1 MTNSRV
7 KIWLRRILILQ
18 AFVFAFILVLLY
30 LAPGIALLGANHW
43 YQKQGEGYSL
53 TAKDWTFAPFRTEL
67 EFTGLV
73 LEHPG
78 SGSGETRIERV
89 HLDFD
94 PWALFRHQ
102 VDVRSLV
109 LDGLKLQA
117 DVSEGAE
124 KTIDQTDVKDILLE
138 IAGLNLPVTQLPKK
152 QATVPAQENVSE
164 ADDPAGSAVSGN
176 GTSGN
181 ATSDIGTSENATP
194 ENATSEYAAADDQ
207 SQSEKPQS
215 EKPQPETAPDSSASD
230 NAVAED
236 VTPASADPAAAADQS
251 DDIPWLVRV
260 QSLSINAN
268 DLNWNVHLAQ
278 TLHVASSSG
287 RLTINQINVRDFSTA
302 ETEPVDIDINLQLST
317 ETRVGS
323 TDIDVQPMTFSLRGS
338 LDHPLTA
345 PSWQGDIGLTGTD
358 VKADNIRARLSELS
372 ISLNAAL
379 NDAFSQLTFDGE
391 VTLADAGADMPELH
405 AGFSKLVLELD
416 GSLLNN
422 LKELT
427 LNSGIQLND
436 VRVNAAGLRSQLA
449 ELTTQLHTSATDDF
463 AAPQVAGDIQ
473 LRGIDAGY
481 QQYQA
486 TLDELSLSGLDA
498 GLQQQRLQN
507 LLLRNLRVSSQPG
520 WQPANSAATP
530 AAIPATTPEED
541 SQGGSAENDI
551 SAAITEPAAG
561 TTEPAVELLNLA
573 HYQLNDFAF
582 DQNSLTSG
590 SHDFDGLVVELYKL
604 ADGTIKGLENSS
616 AENDANENSSAE
628 NTAAES
634 NKAQSDQASESAD
647 SKPLAFYLAGL
658 HQAALV
664 YSRVQGEKVQ
674 GDVAVDGDVAL
685 DGESDTTAVSD
696 SEGAEQQVS
705 AEQTQTLPLQNSI
718 IHFTDAAVSPPLDA
732 SITLYEL
739 AVGEAE
745 GSVAGADAELKQPI
759 TLHLLAG
766 MDKYNRI
773 RTDASLSV
781 YERDGVQ
788 YPQGTIKAKIT
799 QLDLTAF
806 NGYLAQSMGYN
817 LERGMLEADI
827 DVTIDKAKLK
837 GEVKILLRNSR
848 FVPVDEATI
857 DRVSKQISMPVD
869 TALDLLRDGNGNV
882 NVTIPVSG
890 DLTDPNFG
898 LSDLT
903 QQLSV
908 LALKTG
914 AMFYLKQALQPY
926 TTLINLASFAG
937 DYLMKIRLDA
947 LRYESGQTEL
957 SEEHLK
963 NLNKVMSLMQDKK
976 SLELQACPFVS
987 AEEAETAGDG
997 WTELAKQR
1005 GAAVKAW
1012 LNEQDEQLTPRIT
1025 VCKPQKGKNAEVVLG
1040 FN

>member
-7 KIWLRRILILQ
+7 KIWLRRILILL

-94 PWALFRHQ
+94 PWALFSHQ

-117 DVSEGAE
+117 DVSEGEE
-124 KTIDQTDVKDILLE
+124 KTIDQTDVKDILLK
-138 IAGLNLPVTQLPKK
+138 IAGLNLPVTQLPIK
-152 QATVPAQENVSE
+152 QVTVPAEENISE
-164 ADDPAGSAVSGN
+164 ADDPAANAVS
-176 GTSGN
+176 
-181 ATSDIGTSENATP
+181 
-194 ENATSEYAAADDQ
+194 
-207 SQSEKPQS
+207 
-215 EKPQPETAPDSSASD
+215 DSSVSD
-230 NAVAED
+230 KTVANKET
-236 VTPASADPAAAADQS
+236 TPTSANPAAAADPGE
-251 DDIPWLVRV
+251 DIPWLVRV
-260 QSLSINAN
+260 QSLSITAN
-268 DLNWNVHLAQ
+268 DLNWNVQLAQ
-278 TLHVASSSG
+278 TLDVASSSG
-287 RLTINQINVRDFSTA
+287 RLSINQINVRDFSTA
-302 ETEPVDIDINLQLST
+302 ETDPVDIDINLQLST
-317 ETRVGS
+317 EIRAAGA
-323 TDIDVQPMTFSLRGS
+323 DIDVKPMTFSLRGS

-345 PSWQGDIGLTGTD
+345 PSWQGDIGLSGTD
-358 VKADNIRARLSELS
+358 VKANNIRVRLSELS
-372 ISLNAAL
+372 ISLDAAL

-391 VTLADAGADMPELH
+391 VTFADAGADMPEMN

-520 WQPANSAATP
+520 WQSANPAATP
-530 AAIPATTPEED
+530 ATTPAED
-541 SQGGSAENDI
+541 GQGGNAENDI
-551 SAAITEPAAG
+551 SAAVTEPAAG

-573 HYQLNDFAF
+573 HYQLSDFAF
-582 DQNSLTSG
+582 NQNSLTSG

-604 ADGTIKGLENSS
+604 ADGTIKGLENSAS
-616 AENDANENSSAE
+616 ENNALENDASEKSIAENSSAE
-628 NTAAES
+628 STAAES
-634 NKAQSDQASESAD
+634 NKAQSDPASESTD

-664 YSRVQGEKVQ
+664 YSKVRGEKVQ
-674 GDVAVDGDVAL
+674 GDVAEDGDVGV

-696 SEGAEQQVS
+696 SESTEQQVS

-766 MDKYNRI
+766 LDKYNRI

>member
-1 MTNSRV
+1 
-7 KIWLRRILILQ
+7 
-18 AFVFAFILVLLY
+18 
-30 LAPGIALLGANHW
+30 
-43 YQKQGEGYSL
+43 
-53 TAKDWTFAPFRTEL
+53 
-67 EFTGLV
+67 
-73 LEHPG
+73 
-78 SGSGETRIERV
+78 
-89 HLDFD
+89 
-94 PWALFRHQ
+94 
-102 VDVRSLV
+102 
-109 LDGLKLQA
+109 
-117 DVSEGAE
+117 
-124 KTIDQTDVKDILLE
+124 
-138 IAGLNLPVTQLPKK
+138 
-152 QATVPAQENVSE
+152 
-164 ADDPAGSAVSGN
+164 
-176 GTSGN
+176 
-181 ATSDIGTSENATP
+181 
-194 ENATSEYAAADDQ
+194 
-207 SQSEKPQS
+207 
-215 EKPQPETAPDSSASD
+215 
-230 NAVAED
+230 
-236 VTPASADPAAAADQS
+236 
-251 DDIPWLVRV
+251 
-260 QSLSINAN
+260 
-268 DLNWNVHLAQ
+268 
-278 TLHVASSSG
+278 
-287 RLTINQINVRDFSTA
+287 
-302 ETEPVDIDINLQLST
+302 
-317 ETRVGS
+317 
-323 TDIDVQPMTFSLRGS
+323 
-338 LDHPLTA
+338 
-345 PSWQGDIGLTGTD
+345 
-358 VKADNIRARLSELS
+358 
-372 ISLNAAL
+372 
-379 NDAFSQLTFDGE
+379 
-391 VTLADAGADMPELH
+391 
-405 AGFSKLVLELD
+405 
-416 GSLLNN
+416 
-422 LKELT
+422 
-427 LNSGIQLND
+427 
-436 VRVNAAGLRSQLA
+436 
-449 ELTTQLHTSATDDF
+449 
-463 AAPQVAGDIQ
+463 
-473 LRGIDAGY
+473 
-481 QQYQA
+481 
-486 TLDELSLSGLDA
+486 
-498 GLQQQRLQN
+498 
-507 LLLRNLRVSSQPG
+507 
-520 WQPANSAATP
+520 
-530 AAIPATTPEED
+530 
-541 SQGGSAENDI
+541 
-551 SAAITEPAAG
+551 
-561 TTEPAVELLNLA
+561 PAVELLNLA
-573 HYQLNDFAF
+573 HYQLSDFAF
-582 DQNSLTSG
+582 NQNSLTSG

-604 ADGTIKGLENSS
+604 ADGTIKGLENSAS
-616 AENDANENSSAE
+616 ENNALENDASEKSIAENSSAE
-628 NTAAES
+628 STAAES
-634 NKAQSDQASESAD
+634 NKAQSDPASESTD

-664 YSRVQGEKVQ
+664 YSKVRGEKVQ
-674 GDVAVDGDVAL
+674 GDVAEDGDVGV

-696 SEGAEQQVS
+696 SESTEQQVS

-766 MDKYNRI
+766 LDKYNRI